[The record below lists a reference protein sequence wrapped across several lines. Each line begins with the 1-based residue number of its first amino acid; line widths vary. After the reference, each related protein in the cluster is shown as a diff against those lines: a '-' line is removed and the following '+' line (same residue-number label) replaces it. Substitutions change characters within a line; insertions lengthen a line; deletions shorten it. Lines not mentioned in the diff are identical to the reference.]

1 MFTKISAV
9 VVACVGDQMIG
20 SYDRAPGT
28 LATSP
33 RSKGCGDD
41 CEKGAPHV
49 IPPDSYAHVRHA
61 GPRWFTD
68 LPTELLSARCTPRSM
83 HTSSRRY
90 MSELKRADLQGN
102 EAVVWFAAIA
112 RGDGGL
118 GGPACCERRRMAD
131 QLPALGLGELVLP
144 GGHWRRGDTVADPV
158 IDLTRR
164 VLRDVQLEVERPRR
178 EREGRGTV
186 AQTLWAVA
194 DGAVLLVK
202 GLARGDRLGRV
213 RHRVLGES
221 RGERDGRR
229 RDVRRDRVGEPER
242 DEGESAEDSGARRE
256 AAPGTAAAGREER
269 EEREEHEADRHD
281 DRELLHALAA
291 DGERHLR

>member
-1 MFTKISAV
+1 WRLTRRRHLPAAATDDEWIVARPGKRDSANRNDRHLDEGAGEARGVVEHRLDRGHEARERVSVDDGCPGRAV
-9 VVACVGDQMIG
+9 VAVERDLRQPEGG
-20 SYDRAPGT
+20 RRHDRADRK
-28 LATSP
+28 A
-33 RSKGCGDD
+33 GCGDD

-90 MSELKRADLQGN
+90 MSELKRADLQ
-102 EAVVWFAAIA
+102 
-112 RGDGGL
+112 
-118 GGPACCERRRMAD
+118 
-131 QLPALGLGELVLP
+131 
-144 GGHWRRGDTVADPV
+144 
-158 IDLTRR
+158 
-164 VLRDVQLEVERPRR
+164 
-178 EREGRGTV
+178 
-186 AQTLWAVA
+186 
-194 DGAVLLVK
+194 VK

-242 DEGESAEDSGARRE
+242 DEGESAEDPGARRE
-256 AAPGTAAAGREER
+256 AAPVTAAAGREER